1 VDGAVVGVG
10 RLHIGDVDLWIL
22 EDWWAPARP
31 SAGQRRGKSTETNA
45 AAMREHFIDET
56 PPGEP
61 DEDALAGP
69 YDNPIVQPD
78 RKIPNEDPITTIDR
92 G

>member
-1 VDGAVVGVG
+1 VGVCAAVG
-10 RLHIGDVDLWIL
+10 GASNV
-22 EDWWAPARP
+22 
-31 SAGQRRGKSTETNA
+31 GKSTATNA
-45 AAMREHFIDET
+45 AALREHFIDET

-61 DEDALAGP
+61 DGDALAGP

-78 RKIPNEDPITTIDR
+78 GDIPNEDPITTIDR